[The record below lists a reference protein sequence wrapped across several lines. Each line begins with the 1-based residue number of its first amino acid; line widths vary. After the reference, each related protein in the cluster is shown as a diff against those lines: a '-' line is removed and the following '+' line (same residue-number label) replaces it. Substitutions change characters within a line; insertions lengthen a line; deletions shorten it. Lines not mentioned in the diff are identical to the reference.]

1 MSSFEYSLSSCA
13 RIRRLRA
20 AFALALSCLAFE
32 SFGQVLQ
39 IYRLKANYLIGFLGF
54 AKWKSEPASK
64 AKTIAVLSDPDLY
77 QDLRRITENRANGR
91 ELEIIQLNP
100 ETPTP
105 FDKIDVLFVDK
116 SQDAHWQT
124 IRERC
129 MEAGILLVGEE
140 SRFLQDGGVIQ
151 FVFRKDRLRFI
162 VNQDNADRQ
171 GIILSSKLIEL
182 SADKR

>member
-1 MSSFEYSLSSCA
+1 
-13 RIRRLRA
+13 
-20 AFALALSCLAFE
+20 LALSCLAFE

-39 IYRLKANYLIGFLGF
+39 IDRLKANYLIGFLDF

-77 QDLRRITENRANGR
+77 QDLRRISENRANGR

-124 IRERC
+124 IS

-151 FVFRKDRLRFI
+151 FVFRKNRLRFI